1 MGRTLP
7 YGLIMKKILL
17 SSLVLLL
24 SAGARAE
31 VTLCPLFSD
40 NMVFQQ
46 NTQAPVWG
54 KAAPGA
60 TVSVTPSWSGKTIT
74 AIAGS
79 DGRWKVTVATPK
91 GSFRKYTLTISDGTP
106 VVLHNV
112 AVGEVW
118 LASGQSNME
127 RTFGHPRFPEFYKD
141 DIAASAE
148 WADIRMLT
156 VSRATGMVE
165 RDFFQAIGGGWE
177 LSSPQ
182 TLPHFSAAAWFFAR
196 TLMQELK
203 VPVGILHSSWG
214 GTVIEAWMG
223 REVLEDYPEMG
234 IQLDLVKV
242 MPDDEQKRNAAFSK
256 HMDAYMEMAGRK
268 DPGLDGGNAV
278 WAQTGFDDGGWKTIE
293 LPCLVQ
299 KVWPGTNGIFWFRR
313 EIDIPA
319 EWAGHEL
326 TLSLGPV
333 DDFDETYWNG
343 VQVGSGRIYSEPRS
357 YTVPAALV
365 REGRTVI
372 CIRNVDDH
380 GNGGLY
386 GDAALMYLE
395 GPDGRK
401 LPLNGKWK
409 VELSCNFKGMPSY
422 TVREPNLATVLYNA
436 MLRPLAPYAIKGAIW
451 YQGESNAG
459 KAMRYRDLMASMILG
474 WRGAWG
480 YDFPFYITQLAGY
493 GKVSGTPGESDWA
506 ELRESQ
512 TLAVQKV
519 DGTGMACIIDIGE
532 ADDIHP
538 VNKHDVGDRLARLA
552 LAGDYGKKIVA
563 NGPRMSSYTIREGSI
578 AVRFSDTAG
587 GLEVRPSGA
596 YAGLRYGKAVDSE
609 LVRKAEAGELC
620 GFQIAGPDRTWHWAD
635 AKITGDEV
643 IVSSPEVKY
652 PVAVRYAWSA
662 NPVCNLFNSEGLPAW
677 PFRTDS
683 WPGVTDWKN

>member
-1 MGRTLP
+1 
-7 YGLIMKKILL
+7 MKK
-17 SSLVLLL
+17 LLL
-24 SAGARAE
+24 AALALSISAGAHAE

-60 TVSVTPSWSGKTIT
+60 TVSVTPSWSRKTIT
-74 AIAGS
+74 AVAGA

-165 RDFFQAIGGGWE
+165 RDFFQAVGGGWE
-177 LSSPQ
+177 LSSPE
-182 TLPHFSAAAWFFAR
+182 TLPHFSTAAWYFAR
-196 TLMQELK
+196 RLK
-203 VPVGILHSSWG
+203 VPVGILHTSWG

-223 REVLEDYPEMG
+223 RESLADYPEMG

-242 MPDDEQKRNAAFSK
+242 MPDDEQARNAAFAR
-256 HMDAYMEMAGRK
+256 HMESYLEMVGKK
-268 DPGLDGGNAV
+268 DPGLAGSEAV
-278 WAQTGFDDGGWKTIE
+278 WAQTGFDDGGWKSIT

-319 EWAGHEL
+319 EWAGHVL

-343 VQVGSGRIYSEPRS
+343 VQVGSGRIYSEPRK
-357 YTVPAALV
+357 YTVPADLV
-365 REGRTVI
+365 REGRAVI

-395 GPDGRK
+395 GPGGQK
-401 LPLNGKWK
+401 LPLDGEWK
-409 VELSCNFKGMPSY
+409 VELSCDFKGMPKY

-436 MLRPLAPYAIKGAIW
+436 MLRPLAPFAIKGAIW
-451 YQGESNAG
+451 YQGESNADR
-459 KAMRYRDLMASMILG
+459 AFRYRDLMASMILG
-474 WRGAWG
+474 WRSLWG
-480 YDFPFYITQLAGY
+480 YDFPFYITQLAGFRQ
-493 GKVSGTPGESDWA
+493 VSGVPGEDTWA

-512 TLAVQKV
+512 AVAVQSV
-519 DGTGMACIIDIGE
+519 DKAGMACIIDIGE

-538 VNKHDVGDRLARLA
+538 VNKYDVGYRLARLA
-552 LAGDYGKKIVA
+552 LVNDYGRKVVC
-563 NGPRMSSYTIREGSI
+563 NGPRMALFKILEGSI
-578 AVRFSDTAG
+578 AVGFSDVAG

-596 YAGLRYGKAVDSE
+596 YAELRYGKTGMDSE

-620 GFQIAGPDRTWHWAD
+620 GFQIAGPDRVWHWAD
-635 AKITGDEV
+635 AKISGDEV
-643 IVSSPEVKY
+643 IVSSPEVRH
-652 PVAVRYAWSA
+652 PVAVRYAWSV

-683 WPGVTDWKN
+683 WPGITD

>member
-1 MGRTLP
+1 
-7 YGLIMKKILL
+7 MKK
-17 SSLVLLL
+17 LLL
-24 SAGARAE
+24 AALALSISAGAHAE

-60 TVSVTPSWSGKTIT
+60 TVSVTPSWSRKTIT
-74 AIAGS
+74 AIA
-79 DGRWKVTVATPK
+79 DAEGRWKVTVATPK

-141 DIAASAE
+141 DIAASKE

-165 RDFFQAIGGGWE
+165 RDFFQAVGGGWE
-177 LSSPQ
+177 LSSPE
-182 TLPHFSAAAWFFAR
+182 TLPHFSTAAWYFAR
-196 TLMQELK
+196 RLMQELK
-203 VPVGILHSSWG
+203 VPVGILHTSWG

-223 REVLEDYPEMG
+223 RESLADYPEMA

-242 MPDDEQKRNAAFSK
+242 MPDDEQARNAAFAR
-256 HMDAYMEMAGRK
+256 HMESYLKMVGKK
-268 DPGLDGGNAV
+268 DPGLAGSEAV
-278 WAQTGFDDGGWKTIE
+278 WAQTGFDDGGWKSIT

-319 EWAGHEL
+319 EWAGHDL

-343 VQVGSGRIYSEPRS
+343 VQVGSGRIYSEPRK
-357 YTVPAALV
+357 YTVPADLV
-365 REGRTVI
+365 REGRAVI

-395 GPDGRK
+395 GPGGQK
-401 LPLNGKWK
+401 LPLDGEWK
-409 VELSCNFKGMPSY
+409 VELSCDFKGMPKY

-451 YQGESNAG
+451 YQGESNADR
-459 KAMRYRDLMASMILG
+459 AFRYRDLMASMILG
-474 WRGAWG
+474 WRSLWG
-480 YDFPFYITQLAGY
+480 YDFPFYITQLAGFRQ
-493 GKVSGTPGESDWA
+493 VSGVPGEDTWA

-512 TLAVQKV
+512 TVAVQSV
-519 DGTGMACIIDIGE
+519 DKAGMACIIDIGE

-538 VNKHDVGDRLARLA
+538 VNKYDVGYRLARLA
-552 LAGDYGKKIVA
+552 LANDYGRKVVC
-563 NGPRMSSYTIREGSI
+563 NGPRMASFRILEGSI
-578 AVRFSDTAG
+578 AVRFSDVAG

-596 YAGLRYGKAVDSE
+596 YAELRYGKTGMDSE

-620 GFQIAGPDRTWHWAD
+620 GFQIAGPDRVWHWAD
-635 AKITGDEV
+635 AKISGDEV
-643 IVSSPEVKY
+643 IVSSPEVRH
-652 PVAVRYAWSA
+652 PVAVRYAWSV

-683 WPGVTDWKN
+683 WPGITD